1 MTRVVRTGMPVV
13 AWLALAAAPVFL
25 APYATTTLARMLVF
39 GLLAASLALLVGVTG
54 LPSLGH
60 AAYFGA
66 GAYAAGWFAKN
77 VSTTAP
83 LSLLIAAAT
92 GGVVAAA
99 TGWVAVRARGVF
111 FLVLTLAIGE
121 IVLQVAEVW
130 ESMTGGSNG
139 LYGIPATTIGGEPV
153 VHPAYLYWFVLAVFA
168 VGFAVLWLVV
178 RSPYGTALRGIHD
191 NEPRMRA
198 IGYPTALYKYTV
210 FVIAGTVAGLAGGLF
225 AVQQRLVTPAD
236 VGFTTAALALLAV
249 IIGGAG
255 SLWGACAG
263 AGLVILV
270 RDSLGPTLDGHG
282 PLVLGVVFVL
292 VVYLMPRGVAGIRL
306 RRAS

>member
-1 MTRVVRTGMPVV
+1 MSRAAKVVVPAV
-13 AWLALAAAPVFL
+13 AWLALAGAPVFL

-66 GAYAAGWFAKN
+66 GAYAAGWFAQH
-77 VSTTAP
+77 VS
-83 LSLLIAAAT
+83 AAAPYPLLVAAVT

-121 IVLQVAEVW
+121 IVRQVAETW
-130 ESMTGGSNG
+130 EPVTGGSNG
-139 LYGIPATTIGGEPV
+139 LYGIPATTLAGEPV
-153 VHPAYLYWFVLAVFA
+153 VHPALLYWFVFAVFA

-178 RSPYGTALRGIHD
+178 RSPYGTALHGIHD

-198 IGYPTALYKYTV
+198 LGYPTGLYKYGV
-210 FVIAGTVAGLAGGLF
+210 FVIAGTVAGLAGGLL
-225 AVQQRLVTPAD
+225 ATQQRLVTPAD
-236 VGFTTAALALLAV
+236 LGFTTAALALLAV
-249 IIGGAG
+249 IIGGAR
-255 SLWGACAG
+255 SLWGACVG

-282 PLVLGVVFVL
+282 PLVLGVLFVL
-292 VVYLMPRGVAGIRL
+292 VVYLMPRGVAGIRP